1 MQTRSLLFAVTALAL
16 AACQDDMSVEKA
28 TWETTTKGWE
38 ARMDK
43 MKKGHE
49 ELAARV
55 KAFVVPPSE
64 AALVA
69 DKAAVDKSIE
79 TGTTAITNAEHEM
92 ASAKTTM
99 DGLFSQGKKVR
110 VEVALGNTKNTVD
123 GTLSRAESL
132 ISAAN
137 SSLESLAKKVA
148 SVKASGDA
156 LKSRT
161 DALRAE
167 LKKKGASVQADDVVF
182 NGESVDA
189 ERSRVELGSLV
200 TALKSCPDLKVELAV
215 SSLGE
220 QAAELGVKRAEALK
234 TWLTANGVP
243 AATLSKVSGGA
254 STDGDENVSFL
265 VATPC
270 K

>member
-1 MQTRSLLFAVTALAL
+1 MQTRSLLFAVTALVL
-16 AACQDDMSVEKA
+16 VACQDDMTTEKA
-28 TWETTTKGWE
+28 TWDTTTRGWA
-38 ARMDK
+38 ARVEK

-55 KAFVVPPSE
+55 KAFTVPQTE

-69 DKAAVDKSIE
+69 DKAALDKSVE

-99 DGLFSQGKKVR
+99 DGLFAQGKKVR
-110 VEVALGNTKNTVD
+110 VEVALGNTKSTVD
-123 GTLSRAESL
+123 GTLARAESL
-132 ISAAN
+132 VSSAN
-137 SSLESLAKKVA
+137 SALDTLTKRVA
-148 SVKASGDA
+148 TAKASGDA

-161 DALRAE
+161 DALLVE
-167 LKKKGASVQADDVVF
+167 LKKKGSSVMADDVVF
-182 NGESVDA
+182 NGDAVDA
-189 ERSRVELGSLV
+189 DRSRVELGSLV

-215 SSLGE
+215 ASLGE
-220 QAAELGVKRAEALK
+220 GAAELGPRRAEALK
-234 TWLTANGVP
+234 TWLTTNGVP
-243 AATLSKVSGGA
+243 ATTLAKVSGGA
-254 STDGDENVSFL
+254 STDGDEKVSFL